1 MRKIY
6 LVDDQP
12 IANFITKKLLEIEGY
27 SENVL
32 DFTDPVMA
40 FQKISEESN
49 VLLFLDLNMPEM
61 NGWQFLEEMQNR
73 NIKHTTII
81 LSSSTSEVDKSRA
94 STYKNVIKY
103 MEKPMSRDKFSEL
116 SSYLKAG

>member
-94 STYKNVIKY
+94 STFKNVIKY